1 VIRFNKNTPVIDDFT
16 NFPVRDYGLRSV
28 HKGVFPL
35 LDTDYPLLEDNPKVV
50 LLCTQTTADSVV
62 LPGDYQLRHH
72 AQDNDANYWL
82 QYTGGTPY
90 FPGTDG
96 ELFWNELRH
105 VVNVQIARR
114 YNKEPSSV
122 NHWPATWSTTHTT
135 LQECAEAVKGEYPG
149 YHQQTFIETLFKT
162 KKLELH
168 RDISPFRS
176 VADFVA
182 TQVRIASINS
192 WSVEAISAITFL
204 IKWHVGMPRPEE
216 LVWMIHLGAFTAE
229 ANGVPQDIAEKIA
242 SMDLTHPE
250 EFTAY
255 QIDGCPQHPSY
266 PAMHSAAS
274 TVSYWLP
281 ALVTLTGEQY
291 CEALR
296 VDYATAYARTVAGVH
311 YPQDNIAGL
320 NIGQRILFE
329 KFPAMMVE
337 KYGYQH
343 DKLQARLTALSFDWN
358 TFDADDCTI
367 DGVPAVDFLQQAY
380 N

>member
-1 VIRFNKNTPVIDDFT
+1 
-16 NFPVRDYGLRSV
+16 
-28 HKGVFPL
+28 
-35 LDTDYPLLEDNPKVV
+35 
-50 LLCTQTTADSVV
+50 LCTQTTADSVI
-62 LPGDYQLRHH
+62 LPGDYQLRHN

-82 QYTGGTPY
+82 QYAGGTPY

-96 ELFWNELRH
+96 DLFWNELRH
-105 VVNVQIARR
+105 VVDVQIARR
-114 YNKEPSSV
+114 SNTVPSSV
-122 NHWPATWSTTHTT
+122 NCWPATWNTTHTT
-135 LQECAEAVKGEYPG
+135 LEECAEAVKGEYPG
-149 YHQQTFIETLFKT
+149 FHQQTFIETLFAT
-162 KKLELH
+162 KKLEFH
-168 RDISPFRS
+168 RDIAPFRS

-192 WSVEAISAITFL
+192 WSVEVISAITFL

-216 LVWMIHLGAFTAE
+216 LVWMIHLGAYTAE
-229 ANGVPQDIAEKIA
+229 ADGVPQDIVEKIA
-242 SMDLTHPE
+242 SMELTHPE

-255 QIDGCPQHPSY
+255 NIDGCPQHPSY

-281 ALVTLTGEQY
+281 AIVQLTGEQY

-320 NIGQRILFE
+320 NIGQRIVRE
-329 KFPAMMVE
+329 KFPAMMVD

-343 DKLQARLTALSFDWN
+343 DKLQARLEALSFDWN
-358 TFDADDCTI
+358 TFDAVECTI
-367 DGVPAVDFLQQAY
+367 DGVPVADFLQQ
-380 N
+380 